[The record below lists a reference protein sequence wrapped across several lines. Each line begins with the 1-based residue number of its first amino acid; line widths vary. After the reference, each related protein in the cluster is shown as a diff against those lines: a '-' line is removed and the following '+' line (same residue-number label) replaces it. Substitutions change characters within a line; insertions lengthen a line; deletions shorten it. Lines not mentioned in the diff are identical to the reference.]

1 MNMIAMKKKFLGVTA
16 VCAGALMMT
25 MAGCSSN
32 KNLPKVDLAGEWN
45 IECRKYALYRYGSG
59 G

>member
-1 MNMIAMKKKFLGVTA
+1 MIAMKKKFLGVTA

-45 IECRKYALYRYGSG
+45 IVAVDGEKLNVENLP
-59 G
+59 